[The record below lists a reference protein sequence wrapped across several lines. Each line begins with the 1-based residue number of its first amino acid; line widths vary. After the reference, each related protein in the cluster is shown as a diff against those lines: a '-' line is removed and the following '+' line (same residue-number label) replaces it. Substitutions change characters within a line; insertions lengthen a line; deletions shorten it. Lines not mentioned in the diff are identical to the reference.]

1 MKTALI
7 TGASSGLGSE
17 LAKQLSQKGWRTLL
31 AARRVDRLEELAKIL
46 PGESRVI
53 PADLGTFEG
62 CKALF
67 DAVADEDVDLL
78 VNNAGFGYF
87 GEFTETDLA
96 RELEMVDLN
105 CKALHTLMKLFL
117 SGMTAKNSG
126 TILNVAS
133 VAAYFV
139 GPLMAT
145 YYATKAYVL
154 KLSQSVDAELR
165 KSGGNVRV
173 LVLCPGP
180 FDTEFNDVAGV
191 SFGIKGMG
199 AESVARCAIKG
210 IERGKSPINPGFFV
224 KAGRFGARLAPDR
237 LIALIGYNTQK
248 GKSGN

>member
-17 LAKQLSQKGWRTLL
+17 LAKQLSDKGWRTILV
-31 AARRVDRLEELAKIL
+31 ARRVDRLEELAKIL

-67 DAVADEDVDLL
+67 DAVADENIDLL
-78 VNNAGFGYF
+78 INNAGFGLF
-87 GEFTETDLA
+87 GEFTETELD
-96 RELEMVDLN
+96 RELAMVDLN

-117 SGMTAKNSG
+117 TKMTAKNSG

-133 VAAYFV
+133 VAAYMI

-145 YYATKAYVL
+145 YYATKGYVL

-165 KSGGNVRV
+165 KSGSKVRV
-173 LVLCPGP
+173 LALCPGP
-180 FDTEFNDVAGV
+180 FDTEFNEVAGV
-191 SFGIKGMG
+191 SFGIRGKS
-199 AESVARCAIKG
+199 AQAIARTAIKG
-210 IERGKSPINPGFFV
+210 IERGKSPINPGFLIKF
-224 KAGRFGARLAPDR
+224 ARIGARISPDR
-237 LIALIGYNTQK
+237 LLADICYRAQK
-248 GKSGN
+248 SKSEK